1 MVQSARRTAVE
12 QTKSILQTFRH
23 ESQWT
28 ELWASCTQDAQR
40 LNVDQPAVPR
50 NRRPPRRLD
59 DGSQPVQLEPA
70 DHFKRQFYELLDI
83 AMSTMTQRLQQPS
96 LNVYTNIEKSLIAA
110 ANGQLSSSDMK
121 DNLTAICEHFNS
133 DVEYRKL
140 HQALEDLP
148 MLIENRQ
155 VTSLQD
161 IIDKVME
168 LGPAKRLRAPLIR
181 LLTLHAVIPATSA
194 TAERSFSTLRRVKNY
209 LRATMTQQRLNSVLV
224 LHAHQDY
231 TDSIDLL
238 SVARDFVALND
249 NRKCVFGTF

>member
-83 AMSTMTQRLQQPS
+83 VMSTMTQRLQQPS

-148 MLIENRQ
+148 MLVENRQ

-224 LHAHQDY
+224 LHAHQD
-231 TDSIDLL
+231 
-238 SVARDFVALND
+238 
-249 NRKCVFGTF
+249 